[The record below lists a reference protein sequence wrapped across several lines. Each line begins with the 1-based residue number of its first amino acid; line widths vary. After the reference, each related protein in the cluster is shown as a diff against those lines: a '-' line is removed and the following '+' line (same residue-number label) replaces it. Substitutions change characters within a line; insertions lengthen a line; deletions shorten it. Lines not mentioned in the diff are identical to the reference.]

1 MVSRDF
7 GVLSREP
14 SSRED
19 GWKEEAIACAR
30 RISGHD
36 ARRCLS
42 ASGCH
47 PASPKL
53 SQEKKESLGLQ
64 RIRCNIAVTHHV
76 ASGRYPVW
84 SLLLFFQ
91 SSFGTDRGYEHSPP
105 DLFYN
110 DNESRKYTTSSRIR
124 NIQADMTNRALE
136 LLNLDTPSFIL
147 DVGCGSGLSGEI
159 FSQEAPENGG
169 PHTWV
174 GMDISPSMLDVA
186 LQRDVEGDLFLADI
200 GQGVPFRPG
209 SFDAAI
215 SISAIQWLCNAETSD
230 VSPEGRLKRFFEGL
244 YASLRRGGRAVCQFY
259 PKNDTQ
265 RSMISGA
272 AIKAGFGAGILEDDP
287 GTKNSKLYLVLTVGG
302 GGLQGDITGVVNGMG
317 DVDVLDA
324 RKKAMEMN
332 QARGP
337 PRKGDKAWIM
347 KKKEQMERKG
357 KVVKHSSKYT
367 GRKRRVAF

>member
-1 MVSRDF
+1 MSR
-7 GVLSREP
+7 P
-14 SSRED
+14 ED
-19 GWKEEAIACAR
+19 I
-30 RISGHD
+30 
-36 ARRCLS
+36 L
-42 ASGCH
+42 
-47 PASPKL
+47 
-53 SQEKKESLGLQ
+53 
-64 RIRCNIAVTHHV
+64 
-76 ASGRYPVW
+76 
-84 SLLLFFQ
+84 
-91 SSFGTDRGYEHSPP
+91 PP

-136 LLNLDTPSFIL
+136 LLRLESPSFIL

-159 FSQEAPENGG
+159 LSQESPEDGG
-169 PHTWV
+169 PHVWV

-186 LQRDVEGDLFLADI
+186 LQREVEGDLFLADI

-259 PKNDTQ
+259 PKNDIQ

-302 GGLQGDITGVVNGMG
+302 GGLQGDITGVVNGME
-317 DVDVLDA
+317 DVNVLDA
-324 RKKAMEMN
+324 RRKAQELKG
-332 QARGP
+332 ARG
-337 PRKGDKAWIM
+337 RKGDKTWIM

-357 KVVKHSSKYT
+357 KVVKQNSKYT